1 MFTKQDCPKC
11 DWTEAYFDQ
20 FATEYS
26 THFVFA
32 IMNVDK
38 NYPTSDIRE
47 FVYGESDSM
56 MQFLIVLPDG
66 GTLNRF
72 QKEGDTYEDLKKF
85 LDNAQYLVHLYQKDV
100 MPPKVEEE
108 TVEVAVNET
117 VKEEF

>member
-72 QKEGDTYEDLKKF
+72 
-85 LDNAQYLVHLYQKDV
+85 
-100 MPPKVEEE
+100 
-108 TVEVAVNET
+108 
-117 VKEEF
+117 